1 MRTRIRNG
9 TCRYVYVNNRKEK
22 TSTMPCTRRAS
33 IGSVTKMALIAALLA
48 MQSVFGFIEIED
60 ASEVQKAVVCKI
72 EGVDYVPRPD
82 GPLSPIMLYLGKK
95 SNDICCYRALSS
107 NINSHIIVSDKE
119 NEDKHKR
126 DTAKDTVYAES
137 ASGGKLE
144 ESTAS
149 HFSAMTNMIPFRSK
163 TSEITLQ
170 EDDKDLFTLFLNSD
184 LVKSYAHRIVIA
196 LLLKVEGVNVPLFLE
211 KDKDTTTKLVWRWRD
226 QKKEFFSIN
235 ILDAAKEILK
245 RRGQGEEESSVYK
258 KNIVK
263 TIQYFISVDENK
275 IAKKNPVERENLH
288 DKTKY
293 WKDEYM
299 NSRNWLIQV
308 YIYCYIRTKE
318 DAIKFNKEVYA
329 VLSECMQQNQ
339 KSFSI
344 VESQEQKFFKKCFM
358 PKNTES
364 KALSYWEKLKSL
376 NDIDINPE
384 PVQLLPFTNSRHL
397 PTRKMVEISIQGNL
411 HLKTEVF
418 ASDIESALLGLFCCF
433 VYDSKENKYNLD
445 HMPLLMK
452 EIKDLFPMP
461 FNSNKS
467 FSDKE
472 CKLAIDSE
480 CMHPGNKIPKKIC
493 EEWAKIIRIIVEN
506 EDTIS
511 CKTNIDGTRAIKSDI
526 CNFFII
532 FLKLIN
538 SYDCSNKKVI
548 EDIRKDIMGIGKE
561 KDLKKQK
568 ILYSNFKDK
577 IQSYISELFS
587 FFSRNHTA
595 SKDIYEWYEK
605 TPSNMKKEKLFVNFI
620 PTIIQENQAEYYL
633 IGTLEIYYAYERQA
647 QPIILQL
654 TTLKK
659 AFLALDEPIIKLD
672 KSIKKEIDNLKLTI
686 GEIEH
691 DTYPEYIISIYIQSI
706 WVHSSDYI
714 IIDSHINR
722 DNEHI
727 SIKPAAFQPWYHN
740 SICID
745 ELLNGMEKQI
755 SSHTQTKKYNI
766 FNARVGYNLIGNMQ
780 LHTRR
785 LLLFLIVYIGLKHT
799 PSDIALINSFY
810 TIANNNIKK
819 RMAAVGLDY
828 MEKVLENL
836 LIINADLDIAN
847 VIAAYAQIYGDCD
860 PECLCVLFKRLLSK
874 GIDTDKILRYVNKY
888 STIVEKEPSLKK
900 SL

>member
-1 MRTRIRNG
+1 MRARIRNG

-22 TSTMPCTRRAS
+22 TSAMLCTRRAF
-33 IGSVTKMALIAALLA
+33 IGPVTKMVLIAALLA
-48 MQSVFGFIEIED
+48 MQNVFGFIEIED
-60 ASEVQKAVVCKI
+60 VSEVQKAVVCKI
-72 EGVDYVPRPD
+72 RGVEYVPRPD

-95 SNDICCYRALSS
+95 SNDICCYRILSS

-144 ESTAS
+144 ESTAK
-149 HFSAMTNMIPFRSK
+149 HFSAMISMIPFRAK
-163 TSEITLQ
+163 TSEIALQ
-170 EDDKDLFTLFLNSD
+170 EDGKDLFTLFLNSD
-184 LVKSYAHRIVIA
+184 FVKSYAHRIVIA
-196 LLLKVEGVNVPLFLE
+196 LLLKAEGINVPLFLV
-211 KDKDTTTKLVWRWRD
+211 KDKDPTTKLVWRD
-226 QKKEFFSIN
+226 QRKELFSIN
-235 ILDAAKEILK
+235 ILEAAKEILK
-245 RRGQGEEESSVYK
+245 RRGQGEKESSFYK

-263 TIQYFISVDENK
+263 TIQYFTSVDENK
-275 IAKKNPVERENLH
+275 IAKENPVERENLH

-308 YIYCYIRTKE
+308 YIYCYICTKE
-318 DAIKFNKEVYA
+318 DAIKFNKELYA
-329 VLSECMQQNQ
+329 VLSECMRQNQ
-339 KSFSI
+339 KSFTI
-344 VESQEQKFFKKCFM
+344 VEGQEQKFFKKCFM

-364 KALSYWEKLKSL
+364 KILSYWEKLKDL
-376 NDIDINPE
+376 NNIVINPE

-397 PTRKMVEISIQGNL
+397 PTRKIVEIAIQGNL

-461 FNSNKS
+461 SNSSKS

-472 CKLAIDSE
+472 CELAIDSE
-480 CMHPGNKIPKKIC
+480 CMHPGNKIPKKIR

-511 CKTNIDGTRAIKSDI
+511 CQTNADGTRSIKSDI

-538 SYDCSNKKVI
+538 SYNYSNKKVI
-548 EDIRKDIMGIGKE
+548 EDIRKDIMDIGKE

-595 SKDIYEWYEK
+595 SKDIYEWYER

-620 PTIIQENQAEYYL
+620 PTIIQEKKAEYYL

-654 TTLKK
+654 TTHKK
-659 AFLALDEPIIKLD
+659 ASLALGEPIIKLD
-672 KSIKKEIDNLKLTI
+672 KSIKKEIDDLKLTI

-706 WVHSSDYI
+706 GVLSSDYI

-722 DNEHI
+722 DNKHI
-727 SIKPAAFQPWYHN
+727 LIKPISFQPWYHN

-745 ELLNGMEKQI
+745 ELLKGIEKQI
-755 SSHTQTKKYNI
+755 SSHTQTKKYNV
-766 FNARVGYNLIGNMQ
+766 FNARVGYNLIGNMR

-799 PSDIALINSFY
+799 PSDVALINSFY

-819 RMAAVGLDY
+819 GLAAIELDY

-847 VIAAYAQIYGDCD
+847 VIAAYAQIYGDYN
-860 PECLCVLFKRLLSK
+860 PECLCILFKRLVSK
-874 GIDTDKILRYVNKY
+874 GIDTAKILKYVNKY
-888 STIVEKEPSLKK
+888 STIVEKELFLKK